1 MNTQV
6 KAKTILR
13 VVLPLIM
20 ALVSIFCLTKVA
32 SSPQTY
38 EKTIASLDEKKETVM
53 GLAAASTVA
62 STLISAVPD
71 DTASPIADKLA
82 ELSSCFLI
90 ILSAIYLEKYA
101 LTIIGYLTFGI
112 LIPIACVLSA
122 ADAFFVKAVFKNIV
136 RKLVIVG
143 LVIICIIPV
152 GEKVSGIIQ
161 DTYDESIQATIN
173 MATQELDA
181 AEEEAE
187 GITAIFSKITEG
199 VTSTL
204 EKVENILG
212 SFVEAIAIMI
222 VTSCLIPLAV
232 VLVFVWFIKFM
243 FGVNI
248 NFPEKEDL
256 MIVKK
261 GVRKLRGEKLLETEE

>member
-122 ADAFFVKAVFKNIV
+122 ADAFFVKAFFKNIV

-181 AEEEAE
+181 AQEEAE

>member
-261 GVRKLRGEKLLETEE
+261 GVRKLRG

>member
-122 ADAFFVKAVFKNIV
+122 ADAFFVKAAFKNIV